1 MTMQSDERAG
11 ETYDQAIARIDSYDE
26 AVQIGIELLAD
37 ESDSNWCLGDLA
49 ARVVQLNDEKDGAFL
64 PAEDVRTEE
73 PDLERREVSLRQFA
87 RAIRI
92 GYGRLKEAVRVA
104 RAVEPGIRETFRG
117 LYWTHWRA
125 MVRGDLEGP
134 ALVEWAQRAEDDE
147 WSAERLHEE
156 LKDARATG
164 GAGGGPGGP
173 APPPEPWQSLDKS
186 LTNAAVEMRRA
197 TSDDKALARL
207 VKEAPETAREL
218 ILAAEALIERVE
230 RIWAEVRAAGE
241 RLRFAAGPAR
251 KPLQTAVPIDERP
264 GETAAEAVAATS

>member
-1 MTMQSDERAG
+1 MQDEQRGG

-26 AVQIGIELLAD
+26 AVQVGIELLAD
-37 ESDSNWCLGDLA
+37 ESDSSWCLGDLA
-49 ARVVQLNDEKDGAFL
+49 SRVVQLNDEREGSFL
-64 PAEDVRTEE
+64 PAEDVRTPE
-73 PDLERREVSLRQFA
+73 PNLDRREISLRQFA

-104 RAVEPGIRETFRG
+104 RAVEPGVRDTFRG

-125 MVRGDLEGP
+125 MVRGDIEGP
-134 ALVEWAQRAEDDE
+134 ALVEWAKRAEDEE

-156 LKDARATG
+156 LKEARSI
-164 GAGGGPGGP
+164 GGGPGGP
-173 APPPEPWQSLDKS
+173 TSPPEPWQSLDKS
-186 LTNAAVEMRRA
+186 LTSAAVEMRRA
-197 TSDDKALARL
+197 VGDDKALARL
-207 VKEAPETAREL
+207 VKEAPETAREI

-230 RIWAEVRAAGE
+230 RVWADVRAAGE

-264 GETAAEAVAATS
+264 GETAAEAVAASS